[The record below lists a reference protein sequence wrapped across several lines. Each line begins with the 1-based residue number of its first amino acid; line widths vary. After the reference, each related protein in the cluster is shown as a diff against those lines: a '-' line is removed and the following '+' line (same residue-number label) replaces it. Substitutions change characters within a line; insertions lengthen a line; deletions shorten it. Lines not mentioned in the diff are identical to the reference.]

1 MKGKTMINK
10 LRSTLIN
17 TTIKEDDQQFITNIA
32 ILLRAITIYLLPI
45 LIGLFVWNYLFSD
58 ISSKAGIYYA
68 LHLLIGE
75 IYQLCLTVFCLSIII
90 DILFTIFTIILI
102 YRKKNQHEV

>member
-10 LRSTLIN
+10 LKSTLAN
-17 TTIKEDDQQFITNIA
+17 TTIQDDDQQFITNIA
-32 ILLRAITIYLLPI
+32 ILLCAITIYLLPI
-45 LIGLFVWNYLFSD
+45 LIVLFVWNYLFSD

-75 IYQLCLTVFCLSIII
+75 AYQLCLNVFCFAIVI
-90 DILFTIFTIILI
+90 DILFVISTSILI
-102 YRKKNQHEV
+102 YRKKN

>member
-10 LRSTLIN
+10 LKSTLVN
-17 TTIKEDDQQFITNIA
+17 TTIQKDDQQFIANIA
-32 ILLRAITIYLLPI
+32 ILLHAITIYLLPI
-45 LIGLFVWNYLFSD
+45 LIVLFVWNYLFSD

-75 IYQLCLTVFCLSIII
+75 AYQLCLNVFCFAIVI
-90 DILFTIFTIILI
+90 DILFVIFISILI
-102 YRKKNQHEV
+102 YRKKN